1 MAGAGRQLEA
11 AGQAQQEAVGKL
23 AAVVRRRGGAVPG
36 RVAAARMAAAP
47 AALDARREDASR
59 LRGEGAGDLALFAWQ
74 AVARRPL
81 GELRRAVDDP
91 GGALLRGDYTDLA
104 ALELRALGLRTV
116 PRRARRSQA

>member
-1 MAGAGRQLEA
+1 MLLLAWLPRRLRWMRERGRQ
-11 AGQAQQEAVGKL
+11 QAQ
-23 AAVVRRRGGAVPG
+23 
-36 RVAAARMAAAP
+36 
-47 AALDARREDASR
+47 
-59 LRGEGAGDLALFAWQ
+59 GEGAGDLALFAWQ